1 MGLNKFKKFLY
12 INLTLLF
19 IGIFLTLYFKKLYI
33 LEEVAF
39 TRVLVFYFTL
49 CSILFIIV
57 KNEFKITINF
67 NFYKKFFFIVIL
79 LLSFEFLLCG
89 QIWSDRISNL
99 KSYQKL
105 NDTIELETFLQIF
118 SGCYTSGNMPR
129 LYCILSQNNNCKLI
143 TTKQSIEK
151 FELEDIYYIK
161 GRKEK
166 LDKFNINL
174 NNIVVYN

>member
-1 MGLNKFKKFLY
+1 
-12 INLTLLF
+12 
-19 IGIFLTLYFKKLYI
+19 
-33 LEEVAF
+33 
-39 TRVLVFYFTL
+39 
-49 CSILFIIV
+49 
-57 KNEFKITINF
+57 
-67 NFYKKFFFIVIL
+67 
-79 LLSFEFLLCG
+79 
-89 QIWSDRISNL
+89 
-99 KSYQKL
+99 
-105 NDTIELETFLQIF
+105 
-118 SGCYTSGNMPR
+118 MPR